1 MHPTLG
7 TLVVSL
13 GKFRAL
19 KGNKRIK
26 EELKKET
33 FCVGLTAC
41 ECPVPGPTVISPVG
55 PLGRGLEGLSQAHTQ
70 RLRGHFVCNFSP
82 GGVFADRPG
91 THSLGPISCLDF
103 AGGSSWPPC
112 CRLAQTRQFRS
123 CSQNDLSKKS
133 RLGVTPIQRLTEGP
147 MIFRREMK
155 LLTTGACLLRFQPP
169 LSFPHSTE
177 RAFCRF
183 SNIRASFPP
192 QGLCTCWAPAWPTVP
207 LIYE

>member
-13 GKFRAL
+13 GKLHAL

-26 EELKKET
+26 EELKKEK

-82 GGVFADRPG
+82 GGAFADRPG

-103 AGGSSWPPC
+103 AGGSSCPPC
-112 CRLAQTRQFRS
+112 CHLARTRQFRS
-123 CSQNDLSKKS
+123 CSQNDISKKF
-133 RLGVTPIQRLTEGP
+133 RLGVTPIQRLMKGP
-147 MIFRREMK
+147 IIFRREMK
-155 LLTTGACLLRFQPP
+155 LLTTGACLL
-169 LSFPHSTE
+169 
-177 RAFCRF
+177 
-183 SNIRASFPP
+183 
-192 QGLCTCWAPAWPTVP
+192 
-207 LIYE
+207 